1 MTGFAEVMVYSNNH
15 YNKSLKGF
23 ARANRN
29 SGTKAEIRLWTEV
42 LNRRQMLGYQFL
54 RQRPIDKFI
63 ADFFCKELKLVI
75 ETDGYTHQLKE
86 AYEKDQRR
94 EQRLKELGYCIL
106 RFRDEDVMNNI
117 ARVKEMIAW
126 KIHEIKKSSP

>member
-1 MTGFAEVMVYSNNH
+1 
-15 YNKSLKGF
+15 
-23 ARANRN
+23 
-29 SGTKAEIRLWTEV
+29 
-42 LNRRQMLGYQFL
+42 MLGYQFL

-75 ETDGYTHQLKE
+75 ETDGYTHQLNE

-94 EQRLKELGYCIL
+94 EQRLTESGYSVL
-106 RFRDEDVMNNI
+106 RFRDEDVMNDI
-117 ARVKEMIAW
+117 ARVKEIIVL